1 MRYMGPYKP
10 HREYNNTTLLAAGC
24 SSCPGSHARPVLIF
38 YLSGMGSLRVVTPHH
53 PGALH
58 HLFLSTASVPSA
70 TGGVLLLSFMFPD
83 KGVIF
88 DVGGLQIL
96 AGNI

>member
-1 MRYMGPYKP
+1 M
-10 HREYNNTTLLAAGC
+10 
-24 SSCPGSHARPVLIF
+24 
-38 YLSGMGSLRVVTPHH
+38 VTPHH

-88 DVGGLQIL
+88 GVGGLQIL